1 MEQSVY
7 RVLFNMAVT
16 NNIRKLAVLHNV
28 ISLVIAVHDAY
39 NIMQLRYI
47 AMCMMSC

>member
-16 NNIRKLAVLHNV
+16 NIRKLAALHNV

-47 AMCMMSC
+47 AMCMMLC